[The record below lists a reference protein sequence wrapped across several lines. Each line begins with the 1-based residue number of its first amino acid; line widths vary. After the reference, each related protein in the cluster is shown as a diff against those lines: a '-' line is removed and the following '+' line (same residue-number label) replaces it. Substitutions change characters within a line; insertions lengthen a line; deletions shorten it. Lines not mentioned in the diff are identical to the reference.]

1 MKTNQ
6 FVFLALL
13 LFVSLFLGCNS
24 ADEYA
29 ENLDIDIKEGFETQ
43 TESDD
48 VDLTLKGIIYTT
60 GYALNSYSDKFEDP
74 AIQVC
79 ILMKNNN
86 VDRIKPM
93 MEDIISRIRLF
104 HRGVECERTN
114 QVKIRG
120 KVITYSE
127 REKNVL
133 PERTIRACLGYR
145 LTETTGTVETSFY
158 YKENND
164 THKIN
169 HIVSTVNI

>member
-6 FVFLALL
+6 FAFLALL
-13 LFVSLFLGCNS
+13 LFVSLFLGCN
-24 ADEYA
+24 EYA

-114 QVKIRG
+114 QV
-120 KVITYSE
+120 
-127 REKNVL
+127 
-133 PERTIRACLGYR
+133 
-145 LTETTGTVETSFY
+145 
-158 YKENND
+158 
-164 THKIN
+164 N
-169 HIVSTVNI
+169 HDGQ

>member
-79 ILMKNNN
+79 ILMKNNK
-86 VDRIKPM
+86 IAQITPM
-93 MEDIISRIRLF
+93 MNDIISQNLLF
-104 HRGVECERTN
+104 HRV
-114 QVKIRG
+114 V
-120 KVITYSE
+120 
-127 REKNVL
+127 
-133 PERTIRACLGYR
+133 
-145 LTETTGTVETSFY
+145 
-158 YKENND
+158 
-164 THKIN
+164 
-169 HIVSTVNI
+169 